1 MTASPQAPPLPRPVS
16 LYEGPQGELY
26 LRRDELAFP
35 VAANWTER
43 VHALNGTGS
52 LFALDAAAWNAN
64 PVERTDGPFK
74 LALMLDAS
82 ALAAKTGHQ
91 YRRIATWFPNGRVE
105 LHASNPGKGAI
116 AYLGN
121 ASGRPAVR
129 PLSAVESTAAV
140 PKRGPSQPGETTPY
154 DTFPKGY
161 QRQPEVEVRIAF
173 GVLLGLYREQTIID
187 GDGGWMLAAT
197 DDAGRFLTSWG
208 KGRGECPAAVWHLA
222 AEGAHR
228 HHLNKHGSL

>member
-1 MTASPQAPPLPRPVS
+1 MTASSQAPPLPRPVT

-26 LRRDELAFP
+26 VRRDELAFP
-35 VAANWTER
+35 VAANWPER
-43 VHALNGTGS
+43 LQALNGTGS
-52 LFALDAAAWNAN
+52 LFALDAAAWNAQ
-64 PVERTDGPFK
+64 PVERTEAPAQ
-74 LALMLDAS
+74 LAQMLDGRP
-82 ALAAKTGHQ
+82 TF
-91 YRRIATWFPNGRVE
+91 RRLATWHPGGRVE
-105 LHASNPGKGAI
+105 LHRRDLRQGSL

-121 ASGRPAVR
+121 AVPPFRAKQSPV
-129 PLSAVESTAAV
+129 LSAVDSSTAAV

-228 HHLNKHGSL
+228 HHLDKHGSL